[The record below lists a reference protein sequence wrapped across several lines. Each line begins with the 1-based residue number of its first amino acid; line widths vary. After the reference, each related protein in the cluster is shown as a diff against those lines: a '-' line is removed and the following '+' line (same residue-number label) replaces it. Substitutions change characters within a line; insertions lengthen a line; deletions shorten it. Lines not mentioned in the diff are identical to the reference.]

1 MRSSTSRN
9 SRTSFVASSRYLKC
23 SVTAVVPTMSSL
35 AEQQATYY
43 RDPDTGHLMMPGTRR
58 PDGTWRKPRRIKE
71 GYVPQDEVPLYESKG
86 KQWAKAR
93 ESGPA
98 VPGLSAGLMNM
109 KIDTFDSRSLQPA
122 YHIPGLPAD
131 TPAVGAG
138 AENKSKN
145 RKKKKGGSSS
155 NFSSSAATSSAVN
168 QVVLSS
174 SPSSSAYLDP
184 AAASAVAARVVDR
197 IDASANAAA
206 ARGAAESAAAG
217 NGGNPV
223 PVATDPAKKLRNLRK
238 KLRDI
243 EALERKLE
251 DGEVT
256 NPEPEQLE
264 KVARKEKVEEE
275 IAELERLVEGK
286 ES

>member
-1 MRSSTSRN
+1 
-9 SRTSFVASSRYLKC
+9 
-23 SVTAVVPTMSSL
+23 MSSL

-93 ESGPA
+93 EGAPQ

-109 KIDTFDSRSLQPA
+109 KIDTFDSRNVQP
-122 YHIPGLPAD
+122 HRIPGLPVD
-131 TPAVGAG
+131 SPAVPGAG
-138 AENKSKN
+138 DGLAAAAKGKSK
-145 RKKKKGGSSS
+145 KKKKGGGGS
-155 NFSSSAATSSAVN
+155 SSSAAAVN

-206 ARGAAESAAAG
+206 KQGAAASPSSGVSAASAAA
-217 NGGNPV
+217 
-223 PVATDPAKKLRNLRK
+223 DPAKKLRNLRK

-243 EALERKLE
+243 EALEKKLAE
-251 DGEVT
+251 GEVK

-275 IAELERLVEGK
+275 IAELERQVEAT
-286 ES
+286 S